1 MYVQIDR
8 NFKCKTFSKFHLHLK
23 QTQPSPLPAR
33 LILNVVTTE
42 AWRHRPTSR
51 PKPPISLRPTPP
63 SASDQLFFLSLS
75 LSLSLSVFSSD
86 RVPHYLTHLKSEHSI
101 SLWAHHHYLWSLID
115 DRRRSRQSVPNWI
128 EYQAWVLVWLCWFF
142 WVFVLFFFTSLAVLI
157 FLGFCFVLLHWFWWA
172 QWGCGCAVIFM
183 DLMVV
188 VVVCW

>member
-42 AWRHRPTSR
+42 ARRHRPTSR

-63 SASDQLFFLSLS
+63 SASDQLFFLS